1 MTAVSAP
8 ARPSGTGRFAGLR
21 PKTLLFAVI
30 AAMYVYVLWTN
41 ERFLFNPADPEWQ
54 HIATFK
60 WMLLPHA
67 MVASLAL
74 FLGPLQFSDRLRR
87 RFAKLHRVLG
97 YFYVTGVF
105 VGAPIGAYIEYF
117 EERLGEARSFT
128 IATATDGTIWIFATA
143 TALYFIRRGKVE
155 QHRRWMTRSFACSLI
170 FLEVRMIQTLF
181 SIPADKVE
189 TVLWCCVAA
198 AFPLADLV
206 LQVEESLRQ
215 RARQARAV
223 S

>member
-1 MTAVSAP
+1 MTAISQP
-8 ARPSGTGRFAGLR
+8 AGPSGAARVR
-21 PKTLLFAVI
+21 PKYLLFAAI
-30 AAMYVYVLWTN
+30 ALMYAYVLWTN
-41 ERFLFNPADPEWQ
+41 ERFLFNTADPEWQ

-60 WMLLPHA
+60 WILLPHG

-87 RFAKLHRVLG
+87 RFAGVHRTLG

-105 VGAPIGAYIEYF
+105 VAAPIGAYIEYF
-117 EERLGEARSFT
+117 EERLGETRSFT
-128 IATATDGTIWIFATA
+128 IATATDATIWIFATA
-143 TALYFIRRGKVE
+143 VALFFIRRGKVE
-155 QHRRWMTRSFACSLI
+155 QHRRWMTRSFACALI
-170 FLEVRMIQTLF
+170 FLEVRLIQTLF
-181 SIPADKVE
+181 SIPAAKVE

-206 LQVEESLRQ
+206 LQVEESLRM
-215 RARQARAV
+215 RARPARVA